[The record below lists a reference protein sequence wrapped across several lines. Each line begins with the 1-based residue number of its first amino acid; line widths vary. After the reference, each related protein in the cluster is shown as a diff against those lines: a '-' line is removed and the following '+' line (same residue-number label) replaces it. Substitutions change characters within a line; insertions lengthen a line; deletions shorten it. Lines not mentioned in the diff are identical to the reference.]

1 MKEITI
7 YFSDKETIS
16 ISDFDDE
23 LMEKYVEELS
33 QILESNNVSII
44 HTSTCSVII
53 RPNTIKSI
61 IVFNN
66 IEDNKKEKDIKNN
79 KVSVNKKTED
89 IITD

>member
-33 QILESNNVSII
+33 QILESNNISII

>member
-66 IEDNKKEKDIKNN
+66 IEDNKKEKDIKKN